1 MMKPSGNTTPPDNLR
16 SAGAPHA
23 TTQDQINEMESEG
36 QGGTTK
42 KDPKPKSYPPPNRTT
57 KTSIPARW
65 KK

>member
-1 MMKPSGNTTPPDNLR
+1 MKPSDNTPPADNAR

-36 QGGTTK
+36 QGGATK
-42 KDPKPKSYPPPNRTT
+42 KDPKPKSDPTPSRTT